1 MKNILIKNDLFS
13 IAKRLKQIDKSYFVV
28 YNKTLK
34 QYEVHSKK
42 QKGSTLCFVVGNKL
56 NALAL
61 TKAHKTSVRFAK
73 NILKNILEQNKK
85 LEQIELNSKTE
96 KFKQQLNDYLAYGFN
111 KSTEVNFDR
120 ANKTIWY

>member
-13 IAKRLKQIDKSYFVV
+13 IAKRLRQIDKSYFVV
-28 YNKTLK
+28 YNKTLC

-42 QKGSTLCFVVGNKL
+42 QKGTTLCFVVGKFL
-56 NALAL
+56 NAFTL

-73 NILKNILEQNKK
+73 NILINVLEQNQK
-85 LEQIELNSKTE
+85 LEQVELNNKTE
-96 KFKQQLNDYLAYGFN
+96 KFKQQLNDYLLYASK
-111 KSTEVNFDR
+111 KSTDVNFDN